1 MLWDFFFH
9 LFLYLTK
16 VFLSTSLWS
25 SWFRKREISP
35 NSPPMR
41 TCVALTSS
49 ALRAAKHSSGLSVAV
64 SPALW
69 AVMLESA
76 GARFG
81 VTSWE
86 LWVGGEGVWG
96 GGGGGVVYWCGRVPP
111 GALGNGFQVAL
122 APEMTPTFTASFY
135 SVVSLSSV
143 LSDVTNKSKVI
154 CSFARLH
161 TFLFPSCASCG
172 GSGCKNNG
180 FCTGSVLFCAAAYLV
195 SG

>member
-1 MLWDFFFH
+1 MWSLVAGDLIAWCFDAVRSCARSLRLIFKNKFFSTCFC
-9 LFLYLTK
+9 TK
-16 VFLSTSLWS
+16 VSLSTSLWS
-25 SWFRKREISP
+25 SWFRKKEISP

-86 LWVGGEGVWG
+86 LWVGGRGEGD
-96 GGGGGVVYWCGRVPP
+96 VVYWCGRVPP
-111 GALGNGFQVAL
+111 GALGNGFQVAP
-122 APEMTPTFTASFY
+122 APEMTPTFTTAAS
-135 SVVSLSSV
+135 SL
-143 LSDVTNKSKVI
+143 
-154 CSFARLH
+154 
-161 TFLFPSCASCG
+161 
-172 GSGCKNNG
+172 
-180 FCTGSVLFCAAAYLV
+180 
-195 SG
+195 